1 MLYEQPDMAA
11 FAASQP
17 LAHPPGT
24 YQYYSSGDTN
34 ILCNWLTGLADV
46 PDTDFP
52 RTALFA
58 PLGLSSAVWEPD
70 AAGTPVCSSY
80 LWATPRDYATIG
92 QFALRDGE
100 WGDEQ
105 LLPEDWMER
114 STTATEVAQ
123 SEEEGY
129 AAGWWV
135 NQKADGSLVDGDLPD
150 DAYWASGHDGQR
162 MYVVPSSRL
171 VVVRMGF
178 TPELDSSQWRTDR
191 LVADLVAIGDQKE

>member
-1 MLYEQPDMAA
+1 MTIPQ
-11 FAASQP
+11 Q
-17 LAHPPGT
+17 
-24 YQYYSSGDTN
+24 Q
-34 ILCNWLTGLADV
+34 
-46 PDTDFP
+46 
-52 RTALFA
+52 
-58 PLGLSSAVWEPD
+58 PD